1 MNCPLSRSRFRLLRW
16 FCSLT
21 CLVAGCCAAPPARAQ
36 DTPSSTI
43 DDEVTAMAFASDGR
57 LVYAARRLFKTRLY
71 DLQRDDIW
79 LQGADGKRRRI
90 VNGEKL
96 VRGNVPFSY
105 TVNSLRWSPNGRLL
119 TAELITTAVI
129 DAEGNTRDAGMTLLL
144 NDDGKEI
151 RIGSGDAVIQEG
163 SNAAWLAD
171 GVTVVFLTEAVKPKL
186 LFSIQNVRPVAGRG
200 GPLFDGRTFLAA
212 AWDTRKNIGYAVE
225 RDRRMEGPP
234 RLQHLDL
241 MKDTA
246 DELAT
251 LDAFAGGLTLS
262 PSGTKVAYYRDHE
275 VLEIRDLASPTHVA
289 RLRVGFGVYEWTPDE
304 RRILLKRSPEK
315 KSGDLVWFD
324 VPPLAAPP
332 AGSPTNSQPPVIEP
346 VLTPALH
353 GLTFREFE
361 ISPDGRTLAVIQPG
375 RRNVLFFPLQ

>member
-1 MNCPLSRSRFRLLRW
+1 
-16 FCSLT
+16 
-21 CLVAGCCAAPPARAQ
+21 
-36 DTPSSTI
+36 
-43 DDEVTAMAFASDGR
+43 MAFAPDGR
-57 LVYAARRLFKTRLY
+57 LVYATRRLFKTRVY

-105 TVNSLRWSPNGRLL
+105 TVNGLRWSPDGHLL
-119 TAELITTAVI
+119 TAELFTTTVI
-129 DAEGNTRDAGMTLLL
+129 DAEGNTRDALMTLLL
-144 NDDGKEI
+144 NEEGKEI
-151 RIGSGDAVIQEG
+151 RIGSGDSVIAEG
-163 SNAAWLAD
+163 TNAAWLAD
-171 GVTVVFLTEAVKPKL
+171 GVTVVFLSEAIKPKL
-186 LFSIQNVRPVAGRG
+186 LFSIQSVRPVAGRG

-212 AWDTRKNIGYAVE
+212 AWDVRGNMGCGVE

-234 RLQHLDL
+234 RLQRLDL
-241 MKDTA
+241 MKDA
-246 DELAT
+246 AEELAT

-275 VLEIRDLASPTHVA
+275 VLEIRDLAAPTHIA
-289 RLRVGFGVYEWTPDE
+289 RLRVGFGVYEWAPDE

-332 AGSPTNSQPPVIEP
+332 AGLPAGTQPLVVEP

-375 RRNVLFFPLQ
+375 RRNLLLYPLK

>member
-1 MNCPLSRSRFRLLRW
+1 
-16 FCSLT
+16 
-21 CLVAGCCAAPPARAQ
+21 
-36 DTPSSTI
+36 
-43 DDEVTAMAFASDGR
+43 MAYASDGR
-57 LVYAARRLFKTRLY
+57 LVYATRRLFKTKLY

-105 TVNSLRWSPNGRLL
+105 TVNSLRWSPDGHLL
-119 TAELITTAVI
+119 TAELSTTAVV
-129 DAEGNTRDAGMTLLL
+129 DAEGNTRDALMTLLL
-144 NDDGKEI
+144 DENGKEI
-151 RIGSGDAVIQEG
+151 RIGKGDSVIEEG
-163 SNAAWLAD
+163 TNAAWLAD

-186 LFSIQNVRPVAGRG
+186 LFSIQSVRPVAGRG
-200 GPLFDGRTFLAA
+200 GPLLDGRTFVAA
-212 AWDTRKNIGYAVE
+212 AWDAKKNLGYAVE

-234 RLQHLDL
+234 RLQRLDL
-241 MKDTA
+241 VKDTA
-246 DELAT
+246 DEVAT

-275 VLEIRDLASPTHVA
+275 VLEVRDLAATTHIA
-289 RLRVGFGVYEWTPDE
+289 HLRIGFGVYEWAPDE

-324 VPPLAAPP
+324 VPPLAAPAKLSASDP
-332 AGSPTNSQPPVIEP
+332 QPPVIEP
-346 VLTPALH
+346 TLTPTLH

-375 RRNVLFFPLQ
+375 KRNLLFYPLK

>member
-1 MNCPLSRSRFRLLRW
+1 
-16 FCSLT
+16 
-21 CLVAGCCAAPPARAQ
+21 
-36 DTPSSTI
+36 
-43 DDEVTAMAFASDGR
+43 MAFASDGR
-57 LVYAARRLFKTRLY
+57 LAYATRRLFKTRLY

-79 LQGADGKRRRI
+79 LHGADGKRRRI

-105 TVNSLRWSPNGRLL
+105 TVNSLRWSPDGRLL
-119 TAELITTAVI
+119 TAELITTAVV
-129 DAEGNTRDAGMTLLL
+129 DPEGNTRDAVMTLLL

-151 RIGSGDAVIQEG
+151 RIGSGDGVIEEG
-163 SNAAWLAD
+163 TNAAWLAD

-186 LFSIQNVRPVAGRG
+186 LFSIQSVRPVAGRG

-212 AWDTRKNIGYAVE
+212 AWDARKSIGYGVE

-241 MKDTA
+241 MKDAA
-246 DELAT
+246 DELVT

-262 PSGTKVAYYRDHE
+262 PTGTKVAYYRDHE
-275 VLEIRDLASPTHVA
+275 VLEIRDLAAPTHIA

-304 RRILLKRSPEK
+304 RRILLKRTPEK
-315 KSGDLVWFD
+315 KSGNLVWFD
-324 VPPLAAPP
+324 VPPLTAPLAGMP
-332 AGSPTNSQPPVIEP
+332 ANSQPSVIEP

-361 ISPDGRTLAVIQPG
+361 ISQDGRTLAVIQPG
-375 RRNVLFFPLQ
+375 RRNLLLYPLQ